1 MKNRKIIGIMACDPQ
16 GVIGNKGQIPW
27 SYSKEFEYFYQT
39 VKNNII
45 VMGRKT
51 FDSIPAKI
59 LKNCICIVFS
69 RNTPLQ
75 SYNNRHLSKPTYREE
90 FKGYTE
96 RSTAAYIDNRTD
108 ASTGLTSKLPL
119 EAKFGKM
126 SIIFFIKS
134 LDDFWQI
141 IKPFTDK
148 KIFMVGGTEIATLF
162 LEQNL
167 IDEFL
172 LTKINKNYDGDTFI
186 PLNLLAEWHSVIIDK
201 TNNYQI
207 YKFTKR
213 R

>member
-16 GVIGNKGQIPW
+16 GVIGNKGQMPW
-27 SYSKEFEYFYQT
+27 SYTKEFEYFYQT

-51 FDSIPAKI
+51 FDSIPTKI

-75 SYNNRHLSKPTYREE
+75 SYNN
-90 FKGYTE
+90 
-96 RSTAAYIDNRTD
+96 
-108 ASTGLTSKLPL
+108 
-119 EAKFGKM
+119 
-126 SIIFFIKS
+126 IFFIKS
-134 LDDFWQI
+134 LDDFWQV

-148 KIFMVGGTEIATLF
+148 KFFMVGGTEIATLF

-172 LTKINKNYDGDTFI
+172 LTKINKNYDGDTFL